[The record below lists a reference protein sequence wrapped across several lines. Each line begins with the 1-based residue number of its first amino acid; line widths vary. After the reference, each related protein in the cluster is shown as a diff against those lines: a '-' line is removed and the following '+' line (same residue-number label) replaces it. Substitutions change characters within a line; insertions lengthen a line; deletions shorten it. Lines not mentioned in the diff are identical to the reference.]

1 MVFLKE
7 HYIEKLNNM
16 TLNNN
21 YIFYFVILA
30 LSSGCGLYSFSGSS
44 IPKSAQT
51 VHIKETQNNTLLS
64 NPELAQLITESL
76 NNYILTETNLKT
88 STQNPDLLFAGKI
101 TKYTVNPISIN
112 AQNNASQNRLMIE
125 VEMSYENKT
134 DTLNNFTR
142 KFSNYIDFDSSEN
155 FLDVERELNE
165 LIVDKLVEDIFYASF
180 SNW

>member
-7 HYIEKLNNM
+7 HYIERLNNM
-16 TLNNN
+16 TLNN
-21 YIFYFVILA
+21 YIFYFVILT

-51 VHIKETQNNTLLS
+51 VYIKETQNNTLLS

-125 VEMSYENKT
+125 VEMSYENTT

>member
-1 MVFLKE
+1 
-7 HYIEKLNNM
+7 M
-16 TLNNN
+16 TLNN
-21 YIFYFVILA
+21 YIFYFAIPIV
-30 LSSGCGLYSFSGSS
+30 LSGGCGLYSFSGSS

-51 VHIKETQNNTLLS
+51 IYIKETQNNTLLS

-88 STQNPDLLFAGKI
+88 STQKPDLLFAGKI
-101 TKYTVNPISIN
+101 TKYTVSPISIN

-125 VEMSYENKT
+125 IEMSYENTT

-155 FLDVERELNE
+155 FLDVENELNK
-165 LIVDKLVEDIFYASF
+165 LIVDKLVEDIFYTSF